1 MSTIVETL
9 NTGQQATFDTDLS
22 KIFLWEN
29 RYAKFPYTKVN
40 STYDDFTLPAG
51 TLMGR
56 KHATNYVVP
65 LASGASDGSQ
75 YPVGVLAADVVVLA
89 GDTFDGEIS
98 LCVYG
103 DVNED
108 LLLLDGSD
116 TLNTVVSARTL
127 RDRIGAD
134 TVGIRLLTVDE
145 LTKADNS

>member
-1 MSTIVETL
+1 MSTIVTTL

-22 KIFLWEN
+22 KIFLWGN
-29 RYAKFPYTKVN
+29 RYAKFPYAKTN

-56 KHATNYVVP
+56 ISGTNKVIP
-65 LASGASDGSQ
+65 LASGASDGSKF
-75 YPVGVLAADVVVLA
+75 PVGVLAADVVVLA
-89 GDTFDGEIS
+89 GESFDGEIS
-98 LCVYG
+98 LCVAG

-108 LLLLDGSD
+108 LVLLDGSD
-116 TLNTVVSARTL
+116 TLDTVISDRTL

-134 TVGIRLLTVDE
+134 TVGIVLKAVDE